1 MLQDHRQEPTDDR
14 AFVAAVLD
22 KLEQPDRVDGD
33 DGEEAK
39 QTNRETQDKQP
50 LRESLV
56 FALTRTEIDLA
67 KPASA
72 VGPANDLLLV
82 YDLVAALIYLDNEQL
97 HDQTTIRGK
106 PHLILSSN

>member
-1 MLQDHRQEPTDDR
+1 
-14 AFVAAVLD
+14 VLD

-33 DGEEAK
+33 DGEEAR
-39 QTNRETQDKQP
+39 QTSQEKQDKQP
-50 LRESLV
+50 LQESSV

-82 YDLVAALIYLDNEQL
+82 YDLIAASICLDNEQL

-106 PHLILSSN
+106 PHLILSQN